1 MNEVFC
7 MAASILWLPNAPFS
21 IRTLSGQSQKDGPT
35 SSYFLWVICASTLW
49 NCILYTSPAEL
60 TKLASRLSR
69 LPKTAVYIWNR
80 LECIKTTYLKQ
91 RPRVACKPFLV
102 RLSRCPFSRRHSSL
116 IGSRLFNISL
126 LECNSR
132 GYHLQ
137 CHAFNSGS
145 NFDPRIDTYCCY
157 LDVSPFL
164 FFSFRSARRR

>member
-69 LPKTAVYIWNR
+69 LPRTAVYTWNR
-80 LECIKTTYLKQ
+80 LECIKTAYLKQ

-102 RLSRCPFSRRHSSL
+102 RLSGCPFFETPFFIDWVPPVQYQPARMQQQGLPSPMS
-116 IGSRLFNISL
+116 
-126 LECNSR
+126 C
-132 GYHLQ
+132 LQ
-137 CHAFNSGS
+137 CGK
-145 NFDPRIDTYCCY
+145 
-157 LDVSPFL
+157 
-164 FFSFRSARRR
+164 